1 MPPIATDLWHRLRP
15 VSVSFRSVEALAEPR
30 APRYRTLDHWRGVAC
45 LMVVLF
51 HSTSVWAVA
60 APRLAADAGLGDRLA
75 DLGLS
80 ASRLLALGVPFF
92 FVISGYAI
100 SATADSSRR
109 REGGARG
116 YLWRR
121 FRRIYPPY
129 WAMLGLQVALM
140 LLIDVLLAPRLLT
153 DSPAPIDRPWT
164 LTAGQWLGN
173 LTLTESW
180 RFHLIADD
188 QARQWALGQAWT
200 LAYEEQFYLV
210 MGILLVAVPRRM
222 FAAAGLVTIGV
233 LATPFVAARLHVPV
247 NGFFFD
253 GYWLLFAAGIL
264 VYRQVN
270 YGDRIRLAITY
281 GLLALGALYA
291 LRRGLPLS
299 TMNEFL
305 LSGFLFA
312 AFILAIHRF
321 DGRLASARALAP
333 IRFLGTICYSMY
345 LSHAIVVRSI
355 STASWNAGVTGPV
368 PTLLIVVPICAAAAI
383 AVGAAFHFAVERHF
397 VTRSSS
403 AGFTGEA
410 TPARAEPARAAAEA
424 RGAG

>member
-1 MPPIATDLWHRLRP
+1 
-15 VSVSFRSVEALAEPR
+15 
-30 APRYRTLDHWRGVAC
+30 
-45 LMVVLF
+45 MVVVF
-51 HSTSVWAVA
+51 HSTSVWA
-60 APRLAADAGLGDRLA
+60 LAAARSPADAALGDQLA

-80 ASRLLALGVPFF
+80 ATRLLALGVPFF

-116 YLWRR
+116 YFWRR

-129 WAMLGLQVALM
+129 WAMLGLQAALM
-140 LLIDVLLAPRLLT
+140 LGIDVLLAPGLLT
-153 DSPAPIDRPWT
+153 GSPAPIDRPWT
-164 LTAGQWLGN
+164 LTSGQWLGN

-188 QARQWALGQAWT
+188 QGRQWALGQAWT
-200 LAYEEQFYLV
+200 LAYEEQFYVV
-210 MGILLVAVPRRM
+210 MGALLLAVPRRL
-222 FAAAGLVTIGV
+222 FAAAGIVTIGV
-233 LATPFVAARLHVPV
+233 LVTPFVAGLLHVRV

-270 YGDRIRLAITY
+270 YGERRGLAITY
-281 GLLALGALYA
+281 GLLGLGALYA
-291 LRRGLPLS
+291 LLRGLPLS

-321 DGRLASARALAP
+321 DGRLGAARSLAP

-345 LSHAIVVRSI
+345 LSHAIVVRAI
-355 STASWNAGVTGPV
+355 STAFWNAGVTSPV
-368 PTLLIVVPICAAAAI
+368 PTLLVVVPICTAAAI

-410 TPARAEPARAAAEA
+410 APAVGEAAPATPEPRP
-424 RGAG
+424 AG